1 LVLQIIRAFVAVAM
15 IYGFSYANQVEVS
28 ADSFYADEKVGLG
41 ELVGNVLIKKGKND
55 RLNAKRVKI
64 YFDKK
69 RQPYKYEA
77 ISEAKF
83 TILLNGKT
91 YNGSGDVLTY
101 EPKNQTYILKGNAF
115 LHEIDSDKKIFGDEI
130 IVEQLKGIYNVKS
143 KDKEP
148 VKFIFQVED
157 K

>member
-1 LVLQIIRAFVAVAM
+1 MVLQIVRAFILAAM
-15 IYGFSYANQVEVS
+15 IFTMANSDQIEVS
-28 ADSFYADEKVGLG
+28 ADSFYADEKAGLG
-41 ELVGNVLIKKGKND
+41 ELVGNVLIKKGKSD
-55 RLNAKRVKI
+55 TLNANRVKI
-64 YFDKK
+64 YFDKN

-77 ISEAKF
+77 ISNAKF
-83 TILLNGKT
+83 AILLNGKN
-91 YNGSGDVLTY
+91 YKGSGELLTY
-101 EPKNQTYILKGNAF
+101 EPKTQIYTLKGNAF

-130 IVEQLKGIYNVKS
+130 VINQLNGVYNVKS

>member
-1 LVLQIIRAFVAVAM
+1 MHL
-15 IYGFSYANQVEVS
+15 IYR
-28 ADSFYADEKVGLG
+28 FYP
-41 ELVGNVLIKKGKND
+41 
-55 RLNAKRVKI
+55 
-64 YFDKK
+64 F
-69 RQPYKYEA
+69 
-77 ISEAKF
+77 
-83 TILLNGKT
+83 LLT
-91 YNGSGDVLTY
+91 H